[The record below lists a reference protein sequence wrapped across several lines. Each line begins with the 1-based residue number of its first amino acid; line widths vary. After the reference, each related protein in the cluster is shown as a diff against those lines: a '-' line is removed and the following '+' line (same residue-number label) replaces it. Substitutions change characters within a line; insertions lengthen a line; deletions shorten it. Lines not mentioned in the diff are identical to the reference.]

1 MCCFLFSFALF
12 SLLQVV
18 KCFGELSSFV
28 IPVWQGRGM
37 WSLKYST
44 FLSIFILLFSHF
56 SFQCLEDIC
65 VCELN
70 LIFKNKSSI
79 VWKIFYIY
87 TFIYIYIWK
96 WYFFSHI
103 SCVSHTSVFWSK
115 AHTRCLGWGGLS
127 SERDI
132 CFSYTFGFQAFRVWP
147 PYNDVL
153 WENQQLTLSG
163 QNPKWVYL
171 T

>member
-28 IPVWQGRGM
+28 IPVWQGREM

-96 WYFFSHI
+96 WYFFHTFLVCHTLLFSEVKHRP
-103 SCVSHTSVFWSK
+103 VAWAGEGYLLRETSVLVIHLASK
-115 AHTRCLGWGGLS
+115 PFESGHLIMT
-127 SERDI
+127 
-132 CFSYTFGFQAFRVWP
+132 CFGKIS
-147 PYNDVL
+147 N
-153 WENQQLTLSG
+153 
-163 QNPKWVYL
+163 
-171 T
+171 